1 MNTAK
6 QRRYYKY
13 DEKDVQTRKMICYAM
28 HEGFGVVLKLMSFVP
43 LSSVLF
49 VFLIHLISHLLQLCL
64 FDLCKDLLML
74 PLSLCFSYPF
84 ELKRFFNSPF

>member
-6 QRRYYKY
+6 QRGYYKY
-13 DEKDVQTRKMICYAM
+13 DEKDVKTRKMICYVM
-28 HEGFGVVLKLMSFVP
+28 HDGFGEVLKLMSFVP

-49 VFLIHLISHLLQLCL
+49 VFLIHLIPHLLQLCL

-74 PLSLCFSYPF
+74 PLILCFSYPLK
-84 ELKRFFNSPF
+84 LKRLFDSPL